1 MTQFQ
6 TGIGL
11 DDLAVLPVEACYRAD
26 EAAAAAG
33 VPGVRLMENAGRA
46 VFDALREAWPLG
58 RLRGDVVVLCG
69 PGNNGGDGFVVARL
83 LAEAGWP
90 VRLGLLGAREAL
102 KGDAAHH
109 AALWNGPIAG
119 LSPALLEGAG
129 LVVDALFGAG
139 LARPIEGL
147 AAQTLTTARERG
159 LPVLA
164 VDVPSGLQGDS
175 GAVLGAVVA
184 PADLTVTFFRPKPG
198 HLLLPGRRLCG
209 RLVVADIGIPETVL
223 ETIAPQLHRNQ
234 PPLWLQHWPRRTV
247 ESHKYHFGHALLVGG
262 AEMTGAARLAARAA
276 LRVGAGLVS
285 LAAPSEALA
294 VYQLSSPSLI
304 VLPGSDPQVLKRR
317 LEDPRYNALLIG
329 PGLGVGEETCAAAEA
344 LLASGRACVLDADAL
359 SSFAGAPSRLFGAIK
374 GPAVLTPHDG
384 EFARLFPSLKGDRLQ
399 RASAAARESGAVVLL
414 KGADAVIAAPDGR
427 AALVENAPPFLATAG
442 TGDVLSG
449 LIVGLL
455 AQGLPAFEAAAA
467 GAWLLG
473 AAAQHFGPGLISED
487 LPDCLPAVR
496 AGLDR

>member
-1 MTQFQ
+1 MSQFQ
-6 TGIGL
+6 SGTGL
-11 DDLAVLPVEACYRAD
+11 DDLAVLPVEACYGAD

-33 VPGVRLMENAGRA
+33 VPGVRLMESAGRA

-58 RLRGDVVVLCG
+58 RLHGDVVVLCG

-109 AALWNGPIAG
+109 AALWKGPIAE

-129 LVVDALFGAG
+129 LAVDALFGAG
-139 LARPIEGL
+139 LTRPIEGL
-147 AAQTLTTARERG
+147 AAQTLCAARVRG

-175 GAVLGAVVA
+175 GAVLGEVVA

-198 HLLLPGRRLCG
+198 HLLIPGRRLCG
-209 RLVVADIGIPETVL
+209 RLVVADIGIPESVL
-223 ETIAPQLHRNQ
+223 ATIAPQLHRNQ
-234 PPLWLQHWPRRTV
+234 PPLWLQHWPRRTA

-276 LRVGAGLVS
+276 LRAGAGLVS

-304 VLPGSDPQVLKRR
+304 VLPGSDPQSLTHR
-317 LEDPRYNALLIG
+317 LEEPRYNALLIG
-329 PGLGVGEETCAAAEA
+329 PGLGVGEGACEAADV
-344 LLASGRACVLDADAL
+344 LLATGRACVLDADAL
-359 SSFAGAPSRLFGAIK
+359 SSFADAPARLFSAIK
-374 GPAVLTPHDG
+374 GPTVLTPHDG
-384 EFARLFPSLKGDRLQ
+384 EFARLFPELTGDRLK
-399 RASAAARESGAVVLL
+399 RASVAARMSGAVVLL

-449 LIVGLL
+449 MIVGLL

-473 AAAQHFGPGLISED
+473 AAARHFGPGLISED
-487 LPDCLPAVR
+487 LPECLPAIR
-496 AGLDR
+496 AALDR